1 MYTCLFPQIHSN
13 AFCETVTF
21 FCLSFCEGSANLPLY
36 PLGVLVLLMS
46 ISLVLFPWQ
55 YELLSG
61 DFSSCQLSIS
71 ILQAQH
77 NHVSN
82 HTLSNSVK

>member
-36 PLGVLVLLMS
+36 PLGVLFLLMS

-61 DFSSCQLSIS
+61 VIS
-71 ILQAQH
+71 AA
-77 NHVSN
+77 VSFPSAYYK
-82 HTLSNSVK
+82 HSTIMFPTTPSLTQ